1 MLIICPDC
9 ESSYEVEQADLGADG
24 RKVRC
29 TECGAVWHASGE
41 AATAAAEE
49 IEPVVPAFGNQPFA
63 DEADEEAEI
72 ETLREPDLIDPSVED
87 VAFQDP
93 PRKKSPL
100 RRKPRGTAPR
110 GARKHGVMPF
120 VAAAGIA
127 GLIALG
133 IWRDTVVHLVPDL
146 AGLYAVAG
154 LPVNLRGLEFRDV
167 NTAET
172 MENGVP
178 LLVVRGTI
186 ENVTKEAVDVPRL
199 RLAVRG
205 TSGREIFVWTA
216 MPSKNE
222 LSAGEALP
230 FFAQLA
236 SPPAEGREVAVRFI
250 GARDAAQNMAS
261 K

>member
-1 MLIICPDC
+1 LI
-9 ESSYEVEQADLGADG
+9 
-24 RKVRC
+24 
-29 TECGAVWHASGE
+29 E
-41 AATAAAEE
+41 A
-49 IEPVVPAFGNQPFA
+49 P
-63 DEADEEAEI
+63 
-72 ETLREPDLIDPSVED
+72 VED
-87 VAFQDP
+87 VAFQDAP
-93 PRKKSPL
+93 AKKSPL

-110 GARKHGVMPF
+110 GARKRSFMP
-120 VAAAGIA
+120 VAAAA
-127 GLIALG
+127 GMAALAALG
-133 IWRDTVVHLVPDL
+133 IWRQTVVDLVPDL
-146 AGLYAVAG
+146 AGLYAAAG

-186 ENVTKEAVDVPRL
+186 ENVTEEVVDVPRL

-216 MPSKNE
+216 MPSKHE
-222 LSAGEALP
+222 LSGGEALP

-250 GARDAAQNMAS
+250 GARDAAQNLAS

>member
-9 ESSYEVEQADLGADG
+9 DSSYEVEQADLGAGG

-29 TECGAVWHASGE
+29 TECGAVWHASGD
-41 AATAAAEE
+41 ADIAAEE
-49 IEPVVPAFGNQPFA
+49 IEPGPVGSQPFA
-63 DEADEEAEI
+63 DEPDEAAETEPAHRPGLIEA
-72 ETLREPDLIDPSVED
+72 PVED
-87 VAFQDP
+87 VAFQDAP
-93 PRKKSPL
+93 AKKSPL

-110 GARKHGVMPF
+110 GARKRSFMSVA
-120 VAAAGIA
+120 AAAGIA
-127 GLIALG
+127 VLAALG
-133 IWRDTVVHLVPDL
+133 IWRQTVVDLVPDL

-186 ENVTKEAVDVPRL
+186 ENVTDEVVDVPRL

-222 LSAGEALP
+222 LSGGEALP

-250 GARDAAQNMAS
+250 GARDAAQNLAS